1 MTDDGEFG
9 CGATIAKF
17 SSQGYRVVYVAFS
30 AAEQSVLPHLP
41 RDILRKEVLVATSFL
56 GIKNEDCLVYEFEVR
71 RFSDS
76 RQEILDLI
84 IKINYK
90 YMPSMVFL
98 PSINDTHQDHH
109 VIATEGFRAF
119 KHTTM
124 LGYEV
129 PWNNLNFKNGIIK
142 KFFLNLF
149 IFVIFLLIFNI
160 MTNILN
166 EYNSQKLQDLINLEI
181 NTRADKKRLELL
193 LFGINGIIERPVGHG
208 LTNFLKNNPL
218 ALSTHNTY
226 LQLLYELGIIM
237 SILIFWIF
245 FSLKKCIKLSRIQKN
260 YYNLL
265 LSLIILI
272 FFIQLIVNDSLG
284 TINVFIVLGFLIY
297 LSSNRKFNY
306 LQKIT

>member
-1 MTDDGEFG
+1 MKTILILAPHTDDGEFG

-76 RQEILDLI
+76 RQEILDLM
-84 IKINYK
+84 IKINHK

-129 PWNNLNFKNGIIK
+129 PWNNLNFKTSCFIEISEENLSK
-142 KFFLNLF
+142 KTKALSFY
-149 IFVIFLLIFNI
+149 
-160 MTNILN
+160 
-166 EYNSQKLQDLINLEI
+166 ESQKHRSYATSKFIESLAI
-181 NTRADKKRLELL
+181 TRGVQIGKKYAESFEVVRWLM
-193 LFGINGIIERPVGHG
+193 N
-208 LTNFLKNNPL
+208 
-218 ALSTHNTY
+218 
-226 LQLLYELGIIM
+226 
-237 SILIFWIF
+237 
-245 FSLKKCIKLSRIQKN
+245 
-260 YYNLL
+260 
-265 LSLIILI
+265 
-272 FFIQLIVNDSLG
+272 
-284 TINVFIVLGFLIY
+284 
-297 LSSNRKFNY
+297 
-306 LQKIT
+306 